1 MASYG
6 SNELSKKHGALI
18 INDDLNERYVACLL
32 LYAEAEG
39 IEVDEAHDDVTAF
52 LDEFQLD
59 VDRLPAFTTKDKKA
73 KFH

>member
-1 MASYG
+1 M
-6 SNELSKKHGALI
+6 SKKHTQNLVI
-18 INDDLNERYVACLL
+18 EDDLNERYVACLL

-52 LDEFQLD
+52 LKEYELD
-59 VDRLPAFTTKDKKA
+59 VDRTNLPYTKKDKA

>member
-1 MASYG
+1 M
-6 SNELSKKHGALI
+6 SKKHTQNLVIEDG
-18 INDDLNERYVACLL
+18 LNERYVACLL

-52 LDEFQLD
+52 LKEYELD
-59 VDRLPAFTTKDKKA
+59 VDRTNLQYTKKDKA